1 MLHQSKSFDSP
12 FGVSYGARF
21 EAERNVATV
30 NQVCQKKSEKTHL
43 HPLLEMDKSDLRRLL
58 ANIFIRTF
66 RWVLLVVG
74 ENIGLLSLMGTSRV
88 QSPVA
93 TKLKKGKRW

>member
-1 MLHQSKSFDSP
+1 MLHQSRSFDSP
-12 FGVSYGARF
+12 FGISYVARF
-21 EAERNVATV
+21 EAERNVAIIV

-43 HPLLEMDKSDLRRLL
+43 HRLLEMDKSDLTRLL

-74 ENIGLLSLMGTSRV
+74 ENIGLLCLMGTSRA
-88 QSPVA
+88 QSPLA
-93 TKLKKGKRW
+93 NKLKKRKG